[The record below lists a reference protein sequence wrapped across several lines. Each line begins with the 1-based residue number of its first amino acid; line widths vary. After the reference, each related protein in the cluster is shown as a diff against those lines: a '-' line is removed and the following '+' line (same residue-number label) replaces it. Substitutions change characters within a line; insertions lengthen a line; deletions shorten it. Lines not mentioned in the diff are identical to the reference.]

1 MGYGLS
7 VDVDYLVKYLILT
20 FDDKTSVAIAER
32 VMHQKVL
39 HATIKFI
46 LKVRGVNVI
55 TST

>member
-1 MGYGLS
+1 M
-7 VDVDYLVKYLILT
+7 DYLVKYLILT